1 MAEKPEDKAGYK
13 AKDEKKMTKAEAAN
27 LVSRLVPVLDEKGQP
42 KKDKDG
48 NAVTRKQEVPEKDV
62 MSFGDYE
69 DRVVV
74 VTTHGEKLVHTK

>member
-1 MAEKPEDKAGYK
+1 MADEKP
-13 AKDEKKMTKAEAAN
+13 KKEMTKADAAK
-27 LVSRLVPVLDEKGQP
+27 LVFRLVPVLDEKNQP
-42 KKDKDG
+42 KKDKEG
-48 NAVTRKQEVPEKDV
+48 NVITKRQEVPEKDV